1 MRLIN
6 NLLLGLGLLLCYKTT
21 DRTPGF
27 GGFVNVC
34 KPQVSFHKQVPL
46 HCDHLCCIQTS
57 RVLVESKWYS
67 KIFFFNQNYMGTGI
81 FKMGYN
87 ILRSFSFCILCV
99 KYLTSS
105 LNYLHW

>member
-21 DRTPGF
+21 GF

-67 KIFFFNQNYMGTGI
+67 KCLVFGFVLF
-81 FKMGYN
+81 
-87 ILRSFSFCILCV
+87 
-99 KYLTSS
+99 
-105 LNYLHW
+105 